1 LKVLITSDDNSK
13 VVQYGG
19 KHVHQELLEKALKEL
34 GITVDY
40 LYPDVGIKLSEKI
53 GIALKHPFGALRYVM
68 NDTMD
73 YALYR
78 AFEYLKFRRFRS
90 VNLSG
95 YDIVHAQDVISA
107 VNLLEPKNL
116 VITLHGYLARE
127 TLDYN
132 RFANSRES
140 HRVYEYLLGIERQA
154 LSRAKLIITVDTRLK
169 NYVINELG
177 VSKKNIVVIQNAV
190 DTVRFCPVDDK
201 AKSELR
207 AKLGLPVDRIVVL
220 VPRRLVP
227 KNGVT
232 FAAQAAKNLDDGRF
246 FFVFLGNGPERE
258 SVLRIIETTNNS
270 LVLPAVPNS
279 KIHSYYQASDVVLV
293 PSVTSNDVQEA
304 TSLSML
310 EGMAC
315 GKVVV
320 CSNIGGMAEV
330 VKDGVNGFL
339 VEEGSVES
347 ICEKLLYIERNTEI
361 ASKIG
366 QVARTY
372 VEKNHSYL
380 EHGRKIMGLYQELLA
395 GRAEYTGEQP
405 RGDAS

>member
-1 LKVLITSDDNSK
+1 MKVLITSDDNSK
-13 VVQYGG
+13 VIQYGG
-19 KHVHQELLEKALKEL
+19 KHVHQELLEKALKQL
-34 GITVDY
+34 GVKVDY
-40 LYPDVGIKLSEKI
+40 LYPDGAIKLSGKI
-53 GIALKHPFGALRYVM
+53 STALKNPFGALRYVI
-68 NDTMD
+68 NGTMD
-73 YALYR
+73 YTLYR
-78 AFEYLKFRRFRS
+78 AFQDLKFRRFRS

-107 VNLLEPKNL
+107 VNIPEHKNL

-132 RFANSRES
+132 RFPNSKES
-140 HRVYEYLLGIERQA
+140 RRVYEYLLGIERQA
-154 LSRAKLIITVDTRLK
+154 LSRAKLVITVDTRLK

-177 VSKKNIVVIQNAV
+177 FSEKNIVVIQNAV
-190 DTVRFCPVDDK
+190 DTVRFCPVDGK
-201 AKSELR
+201 TKSELR

-246 FFVFLGNGPERE
+246 FFVFLGDGPQRE
-258 SVLRIIETTNNS
+258 SILKIIDGTNNV

-347 ICEKLLYIERNTEI
+347 ICDKLLYIKRNTEI
-361 ASKIG
+361 ASNIG
-366 QVARTY
+366 QIARTY

-380 EHGRKIMGLYQELLA
+380 EHGRKIMVLYQELLT

>member
-1 LKVLITSDDNSK
+1 MNVLITSDDSK

-19 KHVHQELLEKALKEL
+19 KHVHQELLEDALKKL
-34 GITVDY
+34 GVKVDY
-40 LYPDVGIKLSEKI
+40 LYTGAIKLSGKI
-53 GIALKHPFGALRYVM
+53 GIALKHPFSALRHVM
-68 NDTMD
+68 NNTMD
-73 YALYR
+73 YALYKAYVDLR
-78 AFEYLKFRRFRS
+78 FRKFRS

-107 VNLLEPKNL
+107 VNLPEHKNL

-246 FFVFLGNGPERE
+246 FFVFVGDGPERE
-258 SVLRIIETTNNS
+258 SVLKIIERTNNS

>member
-1 LKVLITSDDNSK
+1 
-13 VVQYGG
+13 
-19 KHVHQELLEKALKEL
+19 
-34 GITVDY
+34 
-40 LYPDVGIKLSEKI
+40 
-53 GIALKHPFGALRYVM
+53 
-68 NDTMD
+68 
-73 YALYR
+73 
-78 AFEYLKFRRFRS
+78 
-90 VNLSG
+90 
-95 YDIVHAQDVISA
+95 
-107 VNLLEPKNL
+107 
-116 VITLHGYLARE
+116 
-127 TLDYN
+127 
-132 RFANSRES
+132 
-140 HRVYEYLLGIERQA
+140 
-154 LSRAKLIITVDTRLK
+154 LSRAKLVITVDTRLK

-177 VSKKNIVVIQNAV
+177 FSEKNIVVIQNAV
-190 DTVRFCPVDDK
+190 DTVRFCPVDGK
-201 AKSELR
+201 TKSELR

-246 FFVFLGNGPERE
+246 FFVFLGDGPQRE
-258 SVLRIIETTNNS
+258 SILKIIEGTNNV

-293 PSVTSNDVQEA
+293 PSVASNDVQEA

-347 ICEKLLYIERNTEI
+347 ICDKLLYIERNTEI
-361 ASKIG
+361 ASNIG
-366 QVARTY
+366 QIARTY

-380 EHGRKIMGLYQELLA
+380 EHSRKIMVLYQELLT
-395 GRAEYTGEQP
+395 GRAECTGEQP
-405 RGDAS
+405 RGDPS